1 MRTYQMMEHVSAF
14 SREKGAS
21 LRAQTLSQVC
31 TMPLAPSLQRGC
43 QYVLGTL
50 NCKGKDLGR
59 RLVNLSLIPRPQEG
73 VVQGA
78 LWGLTVGRA
87 HLFSIW

>member
-1 MRTYQMMEHVSAF
+1 SLPSKTFKISKHHETQKIEKHSNMRTYQMMEHVSAF

-31 TMPLAPSLQRGC
+31 TMLLAPSLQRGC

-50 NCKGKDLGR
+50 NCKGKDLG
-59 RLVNLSLIPRPQEG
+59 
-73 VVQGA
+73 
-78 LWGLTVGRA
+78 
-87 HLFSIW
+87 